1 MAIDIPK
8 NIGALNDEDL
18 QALND
23 SVLGLLLRGEIDEEQ
38 FNVLRVKIND
48 EMKKRGIKV
57 EAGDKASKF
66 AQRKMKEI
74 RSRLK
79 NNIFTI
85 AEGIVKV
92 RSDVIGE
99 RCMFFMEEARIED
112 AFKQASFAIA
122 STLADKKDHF
132 TFSTRPGCSFDSPV
146 FDLCLIPHGRD
157 ITFKTFA
164 VEGTPEDVAHFHQL
178 RKGSQQLLGAARS
191 SSKRD
196 EIIPGRFF
204 KPRPFTRCVQ
214 AEAPQ
219 TVTDIAQ
226 SFSGKCN
233 TQVVVRYSNVDVQIH
248 KVKSK
253 LRAWTSEAVDCTYA
267 LTKIFESL
275 KTIKNDF
282 VLLGN
287 LQLSKGHIPLS
298 TNSVQFRLE
307 DPKSYS
313 EFDLTLR
320 VYDCFYDGD
329 DIHGLTWSNRERHL
343 LDIVEALPSDASVK
357 LASMTHSQDT
367 SSLVPTIN
375 HYKKKR
381 DVSSVMAYPR
391 TPYCLTINHG
401 KGIPLYEKVVTFNAV
416 VLETHK
422 TNIKSVSN
430 LVIGLDP
437 RGLNFSDSDLVC
449 INGKRYVQIGTT
461 LSTSRWSYPG
471 DIVEVTA
478 QEIEHKYDPF
488 KDINSLD
495 ALGLRVVNRV
505 TSVGFPNLAK
515 SVIEGAVDSG
525 AYFNYVLV
533 PGPDVRYYKDSVS
546 DINPLKIFKWEQTD
560 EEISYRVRPIKI
572 FHEDAMILSGGKKV
586 TFLIKMIR
594 KSPRVEALVGKMA
607 DKVSPASSVQ
617 SLRFLKSEGWTL
629 AKAQEWAQGRD
640 LQDTSMK
647 DDENL
652 DGKDAANK

>member
-1 MAIDIPK
+1 MAINVPK
-8 NIGALNDEDL
+8 NISMLNDEDL

-23 SVLGLLLRGEIDEEQ
+23 NILGLLLRGEIDEDQ
-38 FNVLRVKIND
+38 FNTLRIKTND
-48 EMKKRGIKV
+48 EMKRRGIKV
-57 EAGDKASKF
+57 EASDKASKF
-66 AQRKMKEI
+66 AQRKTKEI
-74 RSRLK
+74 RNCLR

-85 AEGIVKV
+85 AEDIVKI

-99 RCMFFMEEARIED
+99 HCVFFMEEARIED

-146 FDLCLIPHGRD
+146 FDLCLVPHGRD

-164 VEGTPEDVAHFHQL
+164 VRGMPEDVAHFHQL

-196 EIIPGRFF
+196 EIVAGRFF

-219 TVTDIAQ
+219 TVADIAQ

-233 TQVVVRYSNVDVQIH
+233 TQVVARYSDVDVQIH
-248 KVKSK
+248 KTKGK
-253 LRAWTSEAVDCTYA
+253 IRAWTNEAVECTHA
-267 LTKIFESL
+267 LAKIFESL
-275 KTIKNDF
+275 RTIKNDF

-287 LQLSKGHIPLS
+287 LQLSREHIPLS
-298 TNSVQFRLE
+298 TSSVQLYLK
-307 DPKSYS
+307 DPKVYS
-313 EFDLTLR
+313 ESDLTLR
-320 VYDCFYDGD
+320 IYDCLYDGD
-329 DIHGLTWSNRERHL
+329 DIHGLTWSNREKYL
-343 LDIVEALPSDASVK
+343 LNIAEALPDDALVK

-367 SSLVPTIN
+367 GNLVSTIN
-375 HYKKKR
+375 HYKKKC
-381 DVSSVMAYPR
+381 DVFSVMVYPR
-391 TPYCLTINHG
+391 APYCLTTNHG

-422 TNIKSVSN
+422 TSIKSVSN

-449 INGKRYVQIGTT
+449 INGKRYIQIGTT

-488 KDINSLD
+488 KDVNDLK
-495 ALGLRVVNRV
+495 ACGLRVVNRV

-515 SVIEGAVDSG
+515 DVIERAVGSG

-533 PGPDVRYYKDSVS
+533 PGSDVRYYKDDISS
-546 DINPLKIFKWEQTD
+546 INPLKIFKWEQTD
-560 EEISYRVRPIKI
+560 KEISYRVRPTMI
-572 FHEDAMILSGGKKV
+572 FHENAMTLTSGKKV
-586 TFLIKMIR
+586 TFLTKTIR
-594 KSPRVEALVGKMA
+594 KSPSVEIFIGKMA
-607 DKVSPASSVQ
+607 NENSPAFSVQ
-617 SLRFLKSEGWTL
+617 SLRFSKSEGWTL

-640 LQDTSMK
+640 LQDTSLK
-647 DDENL
+647 DDKNL
-652 DGKDAANK
+652 DDKSVTVK